1 MNHNDDTL
9 AIPAG
14 LSAAGR
20 KAAETILAVARR
32 FCGVVHTGGGCAFIA
47 PASALG
53 LGYRNV
59 RGAELVV
66 MHDGG
71 DLRDYFDTADSVYL
85 RDRMYASLNAE
96 GFRVEKINGAASA
109 IYAD

>member
-9 AIPAG
+9 AIPSG
-14 LSAAGR
+14 VSAAGR

-32 FCGVVHTGGGCAFIA
+32 FYGVVHTGGGRAFIS
-47 PASALG
+47 PALALG
-53 LGYRNV
+53 LGYRGV

-71 DLRDYFDTADSVYL
+71 DLRDYFDTADGVYL
-85 RDRMYASLNAE
+85 RDRMYATLKDD

>member
-1 MNHNDDTL
+1 MNRNDDTL

-20 KAAETILAVARR
+20 KAAEAILAVLQRDER
-32 FCGVVHTGGGCAFIA
+32 MHTGGCHAFIS
-47 PASALG
+47 PARAIG

-59 RGAELVV
+59 HGADLVV
-66 MHDGG
+66 QHDGG
-71 DLRDYFDTADSVYL
+71 DLRDYFDTADGVYL
-85 RDRMYASLNAE
+85 RDRMYAALNAE
-96 GFRVEKINGAASA
+96 GFRVEKINAFSTA